1 MTKQQR
7 QIVRDYISLSHRR
20 VSTHLRSL
28 GLLNNNR
35 TLPRSEGAQINLER
49 WFFDTINSAH
59 YTLSV
64 TDAGVVDHY
73 FHPGGVEVTL
83 EVGPFDSCTGNPV
96 IFEFD
101 AAAWPSL
108 FEDAVSVDIDDGVVR
123 RPDVFIEPSLL
134 VNVCG
139 DILAESYKTLFV
151 DGNLGSIADLPG
163 MEETTSRP
171 TALQNLVSTLIDAEQ
186 NNMLTAVLEYAC
198 ALVDTDKN
206 GEITPA
212 SKAAVTDWLNRNG
225 LMKSLQRIVQSGVV
239 A

>member
-1 MTKQQR
+1 MNDQQR
-7 QIVRDYISLSHRR
+7 QIVKEFIELHHRR

-49 WFFDTINSAH
+49 WFFDAINSAH
-59 YTLSV
+59 YTLM
-64 TDAGVVDHY
+64 VDRA
-73 FHPGGVEVTL
+73 GGVEVTL
-83 EVGPFDSCTGNPV
+83 EIGGFDGVGGNPI

-108 FEDAVSVDIDDGVVR
+108 FEEAVSVDIDDGVVR

-134 VNVCG
+134 VNICG
-139 DILAESYKTLFV
+139 DILAESYKILFV
-151 DGNLGSIADLPG
+151 DGNSGAIADLPG

-212 SKAAVTDWLNRNG
+212 SKAEVTDWLNQNG
-225 LMKSLQRIVQSGVV
+225 LMESLQRIVQSGVV